1 VIRIPEFRDF
11 QIQNVICDGASGAIF
26 VRGLPEMPVK
36 NIHLNNIVVNSVTG
50 CLLQDAEHIEMNN
63 VRLSFPNGPAFT
75 VNNADSVQ
83 LKNISIPPD
92 AKLFLKASGNKTKS
106 ISISETDLSKMKQ
119 AVDLDPEVKKD
130 EIIIR

>member
-1 VIRIPEFRDF
+1 
-11 QIQNVICDGASGAIF
+11 
-26 VRGLPEMPVK
+26 MY
-36 NIHLNNIVVNSVTG
+36 
-50 CLLQDAEHIEMNN
+50 
-63 VRLSFPNGPAFT
+63 

-119 AVDLDPEVKKD
+119 AVDLDPE
-130 EIIIR
+130 

>member
-1 VIRIPEFRDF
+1 V
-11 QIQNVICDGASGAIF
+11 CDGASGAIT

-36 NIHLNNIVVNSVTG
+36 NIRFDSIVINSAMG
-50 CLLQDAEHIEMNN
+50 CLLQDAEHIEMDNI
-63 VRLSFPNGPAFT
+63 RLSFSIGAACT